1 MGFKD
6 PASAQYL
13 GYQEHGMLFCK
24 VHHHRKN
31 EYICPR
37 MRPEGGCVLLVC
49 HGDFLRPLGVFANE
63 SEHGIKQNVK
73 ITGWDSEGIIWDF
86 IEVQSQE

>member
-13 GYQEHGMLFCK
+13 GYHEHGVLFCK

-49 HGDFLRPLGVFANE
+49 HDDFLRPLGVFANE
-63 SEHGIKQNVK
+63 SEHGIKQNIK
-73 ITGWDSEGIIWDF
+73 IMDWDSEGIVWDL